1 MILCQNDQVQA
12 DAHPTLIQRSS
23 NAHPTLIRR
32 SSDAQRMLSFSF
44 VDFPSFGL

>member
-1 MILCQNDQVQA
+1 MFVREIMILCQNDQVQA

-23 NAHPTLIRR
+23 
-32 SSDAQRMLSFSF
+32 DAQRMLSFSF